1 MNLAVYP
8 GSFDP
13 ITIGHIDIIERA
25 SKIFDKVI
33 VLVAIN
39 PNKKYH
45 NSAEERILM
54 CKEVVKNFKNVE
66 VDSYSGLTVNYA
78 RKIHAKALI
87 RGLRVVSDFEY
98 EWQLFSA
105 NEYIAPDIE
114 MVFFMARK
122 KTSFISSSTINEMYA
137 NGVDISELVP
147 KVVLDVYNK
156 RSKNSV
162 EK

>member
-1 MNLAVYP
+1 MKLAVYS

-25 SKIFDKVI
+25 SRIFDKVI
-33 VLVAIN
+33 VLIAIN

-45 NSAEERILM
+45 NSTSERIM
-54 CKEVVKNFKNVE
+54 MAKEACKEYKNVT
-66 VDSYSGLTVNYA
+66 VDSYQGLTIDYA
-78 RKIHAKALI
+78 NKVHAQALI

-105 NEYIAPDIE
+105 NEYIDPNIE

-122 KTSFISSSTINEMYA
+122 KTSFISSSTINEMYD
-137 NGVDISELVP
+137 NGVDITELVP
-147 KVVLDVYNK
+147 PIVLETY
-156 RSKNSV
+156 KNR
-162 EK
+162 K

>member
-1 MNLAVYP
+1 MKLAVYP

-45 NSAEERILM
+45 NTIDERVLM
-54 CKEVVKNFKNVE
+54 CKEAVKDFKNVT
-66 VDSYSGLTVNYA
+66 VDSYSGLTVDYA
-78 RKIHAKALI
+78 KKVHAQALI

-105 NEYIAPDIE
+105 NEYIDPDME

-122 KTSFISSSTINEMYA
+122 KTSFISSSTINEMYV

-147 KVVLDVYNK
+147 KVVLDTYNK
-156 RSKNSV
+156 RNK
-162 EK
+162 K

>member
-1 MNLAVYP
+1 MKLAVYP

-33 VLVAIN
+33 VLIAIN
-39 PNKKYH
+39 PNKRYH
-45 NSAEERILM
+45 NSVAERLEMTREA
-54 CKEVVKNFKNVE
+54 CKEFKNVE
-66 VDSYSGLTVNYA
+66 VDSYEGLTVDYA
-78 RKIHAKALI
+78 HKVHAQALI

-122 KTSFISSSTINEMYA
+122 KTSFISSSTINEMFA

-147 KVVLDVYNK
+147 PIVLETYKKKNK
-156 RSKNSV
+156 K
-162 EK
+162 